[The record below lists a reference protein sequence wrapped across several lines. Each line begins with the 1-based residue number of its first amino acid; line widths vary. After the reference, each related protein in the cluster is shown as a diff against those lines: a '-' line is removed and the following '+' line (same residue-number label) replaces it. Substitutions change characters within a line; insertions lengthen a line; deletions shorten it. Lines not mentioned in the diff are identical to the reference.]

1 MEGVML
7 DIMYE
12 IPDLEGV
19 KECHISQDVI
29 FKGNSPM
36 IVYERKTSQA

>member
-1 MEGVML
+1 
-7 DIMYE
+7 
-12 IPDLEGV
+12 V

-29 FKGNSPM
+29 LKGNSPM